1 MYQAS
6 EAYKVQIREPMR
18 NPCYIRVRFG
28 IQDPEANKNAVLS
41 NNGQLSYSS
50 VPTLDGSSETG
61 RRYGTLEPGFWLL
74 DGSLDTAPDTP
85 PYTLQGYVGTEISG
99 EGGTYAENPE
109 IYVIFASG
117 YYAFRGIAV
126 YFDETRHEYPISIKI
141 TAERDGK
148 QVFDRIFPVQGE
160 TFSYEGNL
168 PPGDEYLNK
177 ITIQI
182 LDSGLPCRRARVGS
196 IVLGVIKTLNC
207 DNITEAKW
215 SRKNDLMNTSIAKN
229 EFSFTFLDVDGE
241 YNPDNPEGIWRFLE
255 DGQEVTFEYGI
266 EMDDGSVEWI
276 KGGTNYTNGEPTIGN
291 SAGLSKASFTAVS
304 RLQTL
309 TDIYREGSY
318 NPQGTTLY
326 DLADSILTWAGLVDE
341 NGNKEYRITEKLKS
355 YSTTAP
361 LPVGEAKDCL
371 QLIANAGMCV
381 VDVDRNGQIFIDEI
395 PTEMTGFTYDK
406 SVVLDAPPA
415 TKKYPL
421 LKDVLV
427 TLFQYNVQAEESEL
441 ISMDIVAA
449 EETVYELNFDDTA
462 VDLSLSLSGGL
473 TAGTTEFYA
482 NMCRVML
489 SGSGTVTV
497 TGKVVESGSATVR
510 FAYDT
515 IGEECP
521 VSNPLITSMTHA
533 EAYAAWV
540 ASVIMRRAEYTF
552 KDRGFPEIDTTDNV
566 TVNTLF
572 TDNIK
577 ATVTEN
583 EMSYNGAFSGSS
595 KLLVLNEVTE

>member
-1 MYQAS
+1 MYLTS
-6 EAYKVQIREPMR
+6 EAYKEQIREPVR

-28 IQDPEANKNAVLS
+28 IQDPEANRNAVIT
-41 NNGQLSYSS
+41 NNGALSYSS
-50 VPTLDGSSETG
+50 NPTLDGESDTK
-61 RRYGTLEPGFWLL
+61 RRYGTLEPGYWLL
-74 DGSLDTAPDTP
+74 DGSLDSAPDTE
-85 PYTLQGYVGTEISG
+85 PYTLQGYAGADISS
-99 EGGTYAENPE
+99 ENGTYEQNPE
-109 IYVIFASG
+109 IYATFTSG
-117 YYAFRGIAV
+117 YYAFRGIGV
-126 YFDETRHEYPISIKI
+126 YFDEVEHEHPVSIRI
-141 TAERDGK
+141 IAERDEK
-148 QVFDRIFPVQGE
+148 QVFDRIFSVEGE
-160 TFSYEGNL
+160 VFSYEGNL

-177 ITIQI
+177 ITMQI
-182 LDSGLPCRRARVGS
+182 LDSGIPYRRARIGA
-196 IVLGVIKTLNC
+196 IVLGVIKTLTC
-207 DNITEAKW
+207 SNITEAKW

-229 EFSFTFLDVDGE
+229 EFSFTFLDIDGE

-266 EMDDGSVEWI
+266 ELDDGSIEWV
-276 KGGTNYTNGEPTIGN
+276 KGGTNYTNGEPTISN
-291 SAGLSKASFTAVS
+291 SAALSKASFTAIS

-309 TDIYREGSY
+309 TDIYREGNY
-318 NPQGTTLY
+318 NPDGVTLY
-326 DLADSILTWAGLVDE
+326 DLADSILQWAGLVDD
-341 NGNKEYRITEKLKS
+341 NGNKEYRISEKLKN
-355 YSTTAP
+355 YVTTAP

-381 VDVDRNGQIFIDEI
+381 VDVDRDGKIFIEEVSA
-395 PTEMTGFTYDK
+395 EMMDFIYDK
-406 SVVLDAPPA
+406 SVVLEAPPT

-421 LKDVLV
+421 LKDILV
-427 TLFQYNVQAEESEL
+427 TLFQYTVQTEETEL
-441 ISMDIVAA
+441 ISMDIVEA

-462 VDLSLSLSGGL
+462 VDLSLSLAGGL
-473 TAGTTEFYA
+473 TAGVTEFYA
-482 NMCRVML
+482 NMCRVTL
-489 SGSGTVTV
+489 TGSGTVTV
-497 TGKVVESGSATVR
+497 MGKTVESGSATVR

-533 EAYAAWV
+533 REYAAWV

-572 TDNIK
+572 TNNIK

-595 KLLVLNEVTE
+595 KLLVLNEVER